1 MHFIQFIEVYE
12 FVYYVCIFF
21 KIIDMNIFKKFL
33 AFVKELKTLD
43 LSKPNHDI
51 YD

>member
-21 KIIDMNIFKKFL
+21 IEQNKHSWKFL
-33 AFVKELKTLD
+33 TVILM
-43 LSKPNHDI
+43 
-51 YD
+51 